1 MPRLRP
7 RAVEPE
13 IPATDRTILIDKS
26 LGEKIDISQS
36 KGAGQQQQP
45 AANET
50 YLSKILAYI
59 PIESVA
65 LYQAAVNQLGP
76 TDPLFGWASLGI
88 LGATPLW
95 QLWATRDANE
105 RYAWDQAVV
114 SVPAFI
120 FWLMG
125 LQSPLVKTYFDAH
138 LYPWKEGY
146 GTFFLLLGS
155 LVLPWLGWIVIKI
168 EGLIRSGLARLKG
181 S

>member
-13 IPATDRTILIDKS
+13 IPAAGKKILIDKS
-26 LGEKIDISQS
+26 LS
-36 KGAGQQQQP
+36 KGVEQQQQP
-45 AANET
+45 AGNET
-50 YLSKILAYI
+50 YISKIIAYI

-76 TDPLFGWASLGI
+76 TDPLFGWASLLI
-88 LGATPLW
+88 LCATPLW
-95 QLWATRDANE
+95 QLWATREAKE

-114 SVPAFI
+114 SAPAFI

-125 LQSPLVKTYFDAH
+125 LQSPLVKTFFDAH

-146 GTFFLLLGS
+146 GTFFLLVGS
-155 LVLPWLGWIVIKI
+155 LLLPVLGWIVIVI
-168 EGLIRSGLARLKG
+168 EGLIRRGLARLKTR